1 MRLSALFGFF
11 LVFAVATNAATHA
24 PDSSSAIAMQDSAS
38 DTPDKPRTPQEMA
51 LLRAQIMMARKDYAG
66 AALAYQ
72 HLLDQDPRNTDLL
85 NQVGMAYQQLGEVLL
100 AEHFYKKAISAD
112 KKSSQAINNL
122 GTLEYGRGH
131 FGKAIKDYK
140 KAVADGGLLAP
151 VYSNLGYAYCAIK
164 LYPQAMTAFGRAL
177 ALDPT
182 IFEPKGNAGSIIQQR
197 TAVDKGALYFLVAKS
212 YAKMGDAEHTARY
225 LKLAR
230 DDGYKD
236 FRAAEKDPDFATVI
250 KDEHVQEILRV
261 QPAYAGAQVK
271 PVSN

>member
-1 MRLSALFGFF
+1 MRLSALFAFF
-11 LVFAVATNAATHA
+11 FMFAVATSAAKHT
-24 PDSSSAIAMQDSAS
+24 PDSSSAIAMQDSVS
-38 DTPDKPRTPQEMA
+38 ETSDKPRTPQEMA
-51 LLRAQIMMARKDYAG
+51 LLRAQIKMARKDYAG

-72 HLLDQDPRNTDLL
+72 SLLDQDPRNADLL
-85 NQVGMAYQQLGEVLL
+85 NQVGMAYQQLGEVEL
-100 AEHFYKKAISAD
+100 AQHFYKKAIAAD
-112 KKSSQAINNL
+112 KKSSEAINNL

-140 KAVADGGLLAP
+140 KAVADGGVLAP

-164 LYPQAMTAFGRAL
+164 LYPQAMTAFDKAL
-177 ALDPT
+177 ALDST

-197 TAVDKGALYFLVAKS
+197 TAVDKGALYFLVAKT
-212 YAKMGDAEHTARY
+212 YAKLGDAEHTARY

-250 KDEHVQEILRV
+250 KDEHVQEVLRV
-261 QPAYAGAQVK
+261 QPAYAGVQEK